1 MRKMKKYLAIMLML
15 VIAFS
20 VVPVSRTEAKSE
32 YLSSFSVSKQ
42 TIYKGNGISISVDKA
57 KKGSQN
63 VEITFLVK
71 NNSDKDY
78 SIAAHEYAVNNLMAG
93 GSTYMSNVT
102 VPSGKKARFTV
113 LISKEWFKAN
123 GIKTFKKF
131 DVLFWGYGD
140 SMKEWESPKVS
151 FSTNKDDGKG
161 YYTPKKS
168 PKTSDNNMDIG
179 YVSNKSD
186 TYTFYVKNK
195 TNMERRWTV
204 KNCSVNGWSY
214 DLGAAKYDLYSEPIL
229 NGCYAVFELPVDKN
243 FKKEN
248 SIKKVKE
255 LEFSIEFE
263 GEFDDDYNRIDELES
278 EKVTVKF

>member
-32 YLSSFSVSKQ
+32 YLSSFSVTKQ
-42 TIYKGNGISISVDKA
+42 NLYKGNGISISVDKA

-140 SMKEWESPKVS
+140 SMKEWESPTVS
-151 FSTNKDDGKG
+151 FSTNKDNGKG

-263 GEFDDDYNRIDELES
+263 GGFDDDYNRIDELES